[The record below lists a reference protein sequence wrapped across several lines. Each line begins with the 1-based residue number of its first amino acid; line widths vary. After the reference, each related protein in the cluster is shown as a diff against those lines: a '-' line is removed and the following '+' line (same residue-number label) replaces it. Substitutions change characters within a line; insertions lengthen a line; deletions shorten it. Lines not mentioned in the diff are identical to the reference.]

1 MSVQRSLMQS
11 GALAAAQA
19 GHEGPYYP
27 SFYPQEIRIEPLDP
41 GAAAREFSN
50 AKDPLHAYLGAIP
63 QFSGE
68 MPSYL
73 KSVVSLRSLITVSV
87 NPQRALGR
95 EARCRAIENA
105 ANALVTHPD
114 VVPHR
119 YPVTPYHAAATRSRR
134 TMRTTSVTRIATQ
147 TRSPSCWLPQ
157 TWVPR

>member
-1 MSVQRSLMQS
+1 MSVRRPLMQS
-11 GALAAAQA
+11 GTLAAMLLCATVPAAQA
-19 GHEGPYYP
+19 GHEVPYYP

-73 KSVVSLRSLITVSV
+73 KSVVSLRSFITVSV

-95 EARCRAIENA
+95 EARCRVIENA
-105 ANALVTHPD
+105 ANALV
-114 VVPHR
+114 
-119 YPVTPYHAAATRSRR
+119 
-134 TMRTTSVTRIATQ
+134 
-147 TRSPSCWLPQ
+147 
-157 TWVPR
+157 